1 MGRDPRPVADGAI
14 YHLMARGNRRQPI
27 FLDDDDRK
35 MFLRMLSRVCVRYG
49 WTCYGYCLMGNHIH
63 LATKTPVGNLPEGMR
78 HLLGRYA
85 WLHNQSHGI
94 ADHLFRSRYLSVLI
108 ESDEQLI
115 SVIRYI
121 ARNPLRGG
129 LVERAEDWPWASYP
143 RCWAKTNQLRDS
155 DRLRPWLCS
164 ATARGSGVQRSADLS
179 KTTTLVGTVGRLSP
193 WRKRDDR
200 GHSTE
205 GLFLIA
211 RSLSP

>member
-1 MGRDPRPVADGAI
+1 MGRDPRPVTDGRI

-63 LATKTPVGNLPEGMR
+63 LAIKTPVGNLPEGMR

-143 RCWAKTNQLRDS
+143 ALLGKDKPIAGFEPAETLAVFS
-155 DRLRPWLCS
+155 DRPWLGR
-164 ATARGSGVQRSADLS
+164 AALRGFVEDDNPR
-179 KTTTLVGTVGRLSP
+179 
-193 WRKRDDR
+193 RDR
-200 GHSTE
+200 WP
-205 GLFLIA
+205 A
-211 RSLSP
+211 VSLAKA